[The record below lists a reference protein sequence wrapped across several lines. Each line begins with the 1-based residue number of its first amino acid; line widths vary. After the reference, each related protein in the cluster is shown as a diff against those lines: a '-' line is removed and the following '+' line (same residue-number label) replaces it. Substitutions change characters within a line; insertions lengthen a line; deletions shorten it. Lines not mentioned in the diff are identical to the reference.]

1 MIPSGQL
8 IRIRMRMIWK
18 RPKRLM
24 RKKDPDG
31 LIPKLTRPDG
41 DNVEKAVLDG
51 MNGVAFND
59 DAQVFG
65 NSWTKWY
72 SEKDGMPRVE
82 IEIYTPKPTTENEE
96 SMT

>member
-1 MIPSGQL
+1 
-8 IRIRMRMIWK
+8 
-18 RPKRLM
+18 M

-31 LIPKLTRPDG
+31 LIPKLTKPDG

-51 MNGVAFND
+51 MNGVVFND

-72 SEKDGMPRVE
+72 SEKDGAPRVE
-82 IEIYTPKPTTENEE
+82 IEIYTLKPTTENEE
-96 SMT
+96 ESQ